1 MARLK
6 KELSFFDLT
15 NIVVGSIVGADI
27 YIASALT
34 AGMIGPFSIFV
45 WLVAGLFA
53 IVIALVFAYCSYY
66 VPKVGGPFAFVSE
79 AFDDFYG
86 FLTGWSLWIAE
97 VLALA
102 VFALAFVN
110 YLSVFLPGLD
120 FFWQVA
126 IKAGFLFGLTA
137 VNVVGVKAAG
147 RVNDVLTIVK
157 LLPLVLLILGGVM
170 FFVLNP
176 SVLAANYA
184 HLAPFGV
191 GLENFGAA
199 LVLIFWAY
207 AGFEL
212 GTLPAAE
219 VKNPKKNIPRA
230 IITGII
236 IVTIFYLATNFVVY
250 GAVSWNELTKT
261 SVPLVLVGAVLFGA
275 VGALIMSVGALLSVS
290 GSDESGILGTAR
302 LSYAMAVD
310 GLFPK
315 IFARVHSR
323 FGTPH
328 AALIIQSAVALGLSL
343 FSGISGLISFSVFN
357 LSFAFLLTCLALI
370 VLSRKNVKSLHGQS
384 ILPWIGIAI
393 CLYLIYSTSAFDKI
407 VGLVLILV
415 GIPIYIFF
423 SPKVDIHHLKRMFV
437 SEEAIFE
444 RRLERKERF
453 LAHFIRLTHRLYKRM
468 KE

>member
-1 MARLK
+1 
-6 KELSFFDLT
+6 
-15 NIVVGSIVGADI
+15 V
-27 YIASALT
+27 
-34 AGMIGPFSIFV
+34 
-45 WLVAGLFA
+45 
-53 IVIALVFAYCSYY
+53 
-66 VPKVGGPFAFVSE
+66 
-79 AFDDFYG
+79 
-86 FLTGWSLWIAE
+86 TG
-97 VLALA
+97 
-102 VFALAFVN
+102 
-110 YLSVFLPGLD
+110 
-120 FFWQVA
+120 
-126 IKAGFLFGLTA
+126 
-137 VNVVGVKAAG
+137 
-147 RVNDVLTIVK
+147 
-157 LLPLVLLILGGVM
+157 
-170 FFVLNP
+170 
-176 SVLAANYA
+176 
-184 HLAPFGV
+184 
-191 GLENFGAA
+191 
-199 LVLIFWAY
+199 
-207 AGFEL
+207 
-212 GTLPAAE
+212 
-219 VKNPKKNIPRA
+219 
-230 IITGII
+230 
-236 IVTIFYLATNFVVY
+236 FYLATNFVVY

-407 VGLVLILV
+407 VGMLLILV